1 MNQLTSGDLL
11 QPLVFVFMRLS
22 YSNLFSNGGVSKF
35 ALTALLAV
43 TLALTAACRQ
53 SSSSPV
59 SPPPQ
64 IQPAS
69 SGKEAQLRAEIGF
82 ATRRKFLDHYEKHGG
97 EFGAISKEEYLLQAQ
112 TLRDRAA
119 GGDVLET
126 TRADGVITRFD
137 RKTGAFLAFDSD
149 LTIRTYFK
157 PNDGEAY
164 FKRQSRRATAQSAK
178 GDDQ

>member
-22 YSNLFSNGGVSKF
+22 CSNLFSNRGVSKL
-35 ALTALLAV
+35 ALMALMV
-43 TLALTAACRQ
+43 MTLALTAACRQ
-53 SSSSPV
+53 SSSSTV
-59 SPPPQ
+59 SPTPQ

-97 EFGAISKEEYLLQAQ
+97 EFGAISKEEYLMQAQ

-119 GGDVLET
+119 GGDVLEI
-126 TRADGVITRFD
+126 TRADGIITRFD
-137 RKTGAFLAFDSD
+137 RKTGAFLAFNSD

-164 FKRQSRRATAQSAK
+164 FKRQSKRGSAQTTK
-178 GDDQ
+178 GNDQ